1 MIELIDVLKGRF
13 RFTVHQRPG
22 HLLQRARARTRR
34 PRLRPPAVF
43 PLPRSLRYVRLA
55 GFVGVSNGS
64 DGSSDDGPSG
74 GGKSSGGASGDGASG
89 GENADGGPRTDD
101 VPRTVECMLS
111 DVQGLCL
118 VNEDTSSSFKRQ
130 TGPPID
136 GPSPPSPQRWRA
148 CMR

>member
-1 MIELIDVLKGRF
+1 MIELIDVRNGRL

-22 HLLQRARARTRR
+22 QLLQCARARTRR

-43 PLPRSLRYVRLA
+43 GGA
-55 GFVGVSNGS
+55 GFVGASSSS
-64 DGSSDDGPSG
+64 DGSTDDRPSG

-118 VNEDTSSSFKRQ
+118 VNEDTSS
-130 TGPPID
+130 
-136 GPSPPSPQRWRA
+136 
-148 CMR
+148 